1 MINKILVFGGGYVGS
16 SLSALLSQYYEV
28 ILVDKD
34 KKKVQKINSRQ
45 TPIEEPLIDKYLKA
59 KNSKISASI
68 SFEEHIESSDLV
80 ILALPT
86 NYQIETNY
94 FDTSI
99 IELVLSQLNDCGVTA
114 PIIIKSTVPIG
125 FTEGAKHAYPN
136 LSIFF
141 MPEFLREGSAVE
153 DNINPSRIIIGGSQE
168 ETSEIVDVFL
178 TIANNSPRLF
188 YIGSSEAEAVKLFSN
203 TYLAARVSFF
213 NELDSYALEKKL
225 NTKDIIKGVTSDP
238 RIGEGY
244 CNPSFGYGGYCLP
257 KDTKQLLA
265 DYKNISQEIFSA
277 VVNSNK
283 LRKDFIAQKI
293 LQMDPKLIGIFRL
306 TMKKDSKNIRD
317 SAILDIIRILKKSGK
332 EIIIFEPLLDITYES
347 YPVTSDLNYFKNA
360 SDIIVANRMD
370 ESLNDV
376 KTKVFS
382 RDLFLE
388 N

>member
-16 SLSALLSQYYEV
+16 SLSALFSQYYEV
-28 ILVDKD
+28 ILVDND
-34 KKKVQKINSRQ
+34 EKKVRMINSRQ
-45 TPIEEPLIDKYLKA
+45 SPIDEPLIEQYFQSKC
-59 KNSKISASI
+59 SKISASI
-68 SFEEHIESSDLV
+68 SFDQHIENTDLV

-99 IELVLSQLNDCGVTA
+99 IELVLSELSDHDVIA

-125 FTEGAKHAYPN
+125 FTEEVKKRYPD

-153 DNINPSRIIIGGSQE
+153 DNINPSRIIVGGSKE
-168 ETSEIVDVFL
+168 KTSEIVEVFL
-178 TIANNSPRLF
+178 TIAKNSPRVF

-203 TYLAARVSFF
+203 TYLASRVSFF
-213 NELDSYALEKKL
+213 NELDSYAFEKDL
-225 NTKDIIKGVTSDP
+225 NAKEIINGVTSDP

-265 DYKNISQEIFSA
+265 NYKNISQEMFSA
-277 VVNSNK
+277 VVISNQ
-283 LRKDFIAQKI
+283 LRKEFIAQKI
-293 LQMDPKLIGIFRL
+293 IEKDPKLIGIYRL
-306 TMKKDSKNIRD
+306 IMKKDSTNTRD
-317 SAILDIIRILKKSGK
+317 SAILDVIKILEKAGI
-332 EIIIFEPLLDITYES
+332 EIIIFEPLLDRSHET
-347 YPVTSDLNYFKNA
+347 YPVISDLAHFKTV
-360 SDIIVANRMD
+360 SDIILANRMD

-376 KTKVFS
+376 KAKVFS
-382 RDLFLE
+382 RDLFFE